1 LFTACRFELVNFIC
15 DAIEHL
21 EREAY
26 IEQVRNAPLFVSK
39 SLLQE
44 VGNKLLCSF
53 ELGEFH
59 L

>member
-1 LFTACRFELVNFIC
+1 
-15 DAIEHL
+15 L